1 MADSGCRRAILQ
13 RDVCLLGRQR
23 NLDLSAA
30 AGDGFAPY
38 MKTLSTILFAA
49 LFCTALVGRASTP
62 KDAVVPMGGDTFSI
76 TREAKTAF
84 TRDTDKLKEEA
95 TAEAQKFCDAQGKQM
110 RVISLTGKVPMFAT
124 GYATATIVFKALP
137 AGDPGLTE
145 PLPSETAAPGAF
157 SAPAP
162 RTLTNATDD
171 LYNALVKLDDLR
183 KKGILTDDEFQ
194 AEKKKLLNKSN

>member
-1 MADSGCRRAILQ
+1 
-13 RDVCLLGRQR
+13 
-23 NLDLSAA
+23 
-30 AGDGFAPY
+30 

-49 LFCTALVGRASTP
+49 FFCTALVGRASSS
-62 KDAVVPMGGDTFSI
+62 KDAVVPMGSDTFSI

-84 TRDTDKLKEEA
+84 NRDTDKLKLEA
-95 TAEAQKFCDAQGKQM
+95 NAEAQKFCDAQGKQM
-110 RVISLTGKVPMFAT
+110 RVISLTSKLPMFAT
-124 GYATATIVFKALP
+124 GYASATIVFKALP

-145 PLPSETAAPGAF
+145 PLPGEAPAAGMAV
-157 SAPAP
+157 APAP

-171 LYNALVKLDDLR
+171 LYTALMKLDDLR